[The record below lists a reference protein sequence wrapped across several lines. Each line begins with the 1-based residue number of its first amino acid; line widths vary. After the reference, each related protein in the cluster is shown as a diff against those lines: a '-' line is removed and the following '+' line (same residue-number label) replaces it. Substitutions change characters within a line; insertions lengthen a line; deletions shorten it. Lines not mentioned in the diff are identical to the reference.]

1 MRYCLYNQP
10 VIFGVEKED
19 ELEEGR
25 SRNALL

>member
-10 VIFGVEKED
+10 VIFGAEKED
-19 ELEEGR
+19 ELEESR

>member
-19 ELEEGR
+19 ELEESR